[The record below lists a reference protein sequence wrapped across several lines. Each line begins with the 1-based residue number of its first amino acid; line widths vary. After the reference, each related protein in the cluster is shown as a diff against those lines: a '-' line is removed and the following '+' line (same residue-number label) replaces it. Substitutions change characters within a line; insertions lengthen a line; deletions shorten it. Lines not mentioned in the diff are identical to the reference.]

1 MEPNSNP
8 SPQTNKE
15 EATEVKK
22 TSSLKSSL
30 YAGAFLLVLV
40 AVFITGLLMTP
51 PMRRYGNSTF
61 NEVFDY
67 LLNNHYSEPDAQRL
81 WQGAIN
87 GMIGNLDDPFTRYFD
102 EAEFTR
108 YRQGFGESF
117 VGIGVTVENI
127 EEQVVI
133 QTVWPDSPAEQGG
146 LQAGDIIT
154 HVDGV
159 DYSNRSFAQ
168 TTAVLLGE
176 ENTNV
181 EVGFRRA
188 GIDET
193 IFVELTRSVIL
204 NPSVVI
210 RTYEANDSL
219 FGHLRIHTFGDQ
231 THNLVR
237 QALDEFEQEGIDGL
251 IIDLRDNG
259 GGNLTTLVS
268 LLDLFLSSE
277 ASTLPLFTLQ
287 TLENGRWQDTVYRPE
302 NDQSQPY
309 PITVLVN
316 GQSASAS
323 EVFAAAMAEYGGYTI
338 IGETT
343 FGKGTLQSS
352 IRMQSIRGDRL
363 NLTIG
368 IWLTPEG
375 NWVHFD
381 GGTEGYEPDI
391 IVPQNPAFTMPLI
404 FLRDGEMYENDQVSP
419 RIAMAQNILSV
430 VSDVSNFEG
439 RTDGYF
445 DEATQDALEF
455 IQDLYGLD
463 PTNKG
468 KLTAETAVVLSE
480 MMRDYRSDVLN
491 DRQINAA
498 IDYLIEALD
507 S

>member
-1 MEPNSNP
+1 MDQNLKS
-8 SPQTNKE
+8 SPQTNSKE
-15 EATEVKK
+15 ETEVKK

-30 YAGAFLLVLV
+30 YAGAFLLVLI
-40 AVFITGLLMTP
+40 AVFITGLMMTP
-51 PMRRYGNSTF
+51 PVRRYRSSTF
-61 NEVFDY
+61 NEVFEY
-67 LLNNHYSEPDAQRL
+67 LLNNHYSEPDAQVL

-87 GMIGNLDDPFTRYFD
+87 GMIANLEDPFTRYFD

-127 EEQVVI
+127 DEQVVI

-146 LQAGDIIT
+146 LQAGDIVT

-168 TTAVLLGE
+168 TTAVILGE
-176 ENTNV
+176 VNTTV
-181 EVGFRRA
+181 EIGFRRA

-193 IFVELTRSVIL
+193 IFVSLTRAIIQ
-204 NPSVVI
+204 NPSVVM
-210 RTYEANDSL
+210 RTYEANGHL
-219 FGHLRIHTFGDQ
+219 FGHLRIHTFGDETQ
-231 THNLVR
+231 NLVR
-237 QALDEFEQEGIDGL
+237 EALDTFDQDGIDGL

-277 ASTLPLFTLQ
+277 TSTLPLFTLE
-287 TLENGRWQDTVYRPE
+287 TLENGRWQRTVYRPE

-309 PITVLVN
+309 PIAVLVN

-323 EVFAAAMAEYGGYTI
+323 EVFAAAMSEYGGYTI

-352 IRMQSIRGDRL
+352 VRIQSIRGDRL

-368 IWLTPEG
+368 IWLTPEE

-381 GGTEGYEPDI
+381 GGSEGYAPDI
-391 IVPQNPAFTMPLI
+391 HVPQNPAFTMPLI
-404 FLRDGEMYENDQVSP
+404 FLRDGEKYEYDQVSP
-419 RIAMAQNILSV
+419 RIAMAQHILNLVTDKV
-430 VSDVSNFEG
+430 V

-445 DEATQDALEF
+445 DALTEAAIIDFRLNN
-455 IQDLYGLD
+455 GLSAIGVLD
-463 PTNKG
+463 
-468 KLTAETAVVLSE
+468 AETAVALSDA
-480 MMRDYRSDVLN
+480 MRAYRAEIGN
-491 DRQINAA
+491 DAQMTAA
-498 IDYLIEALD
+498 LEYLIEALD

>member
-1 MEPNSNP
+1 MENNTHTPAKPDSVQDGP
-8 SPQTNKE
+8 
-15 EATEVKK
+15 VKK
-22 TSSLKSSL
+22 PSSLKSGI

-40 AVFITGLLMTP
+40 AVFITGLMMTP
-51 PMRRYGNSTF
+51 PVRRYGNSAF

-67 LLNNHYSEPDAQRL
+67 LLNNHYTEPDAQVL

-159 DYSNRSFAQ
+159 DYANRSFAQ
-168 TTAVLLGE
+168 TTSVLLGE
-176 ENTNV
+176 INTTV
-181 EVGFRRA
+181 EVGFKRA
-188 GIDET
+188 GIAET
-193 IFVELTRSVIL
+193 IFVSLTRAIIK
-204 NPSVVI
+204 NPSVVT
-210 RTYEANDSL
+210 RAYEVDGYL
-219 FGHLRIHTFGDQ
+219 IGHLRIHTFGDETQ
-231 THNLVR
+231 NLVQR
-237 QALDEFEQEGIDGL
+237 AVDDFAADDIDGL
-251 IIDLRDNG
+251 VIDLRDNG
-259 GGNLTTLVS
+259 GGNLTTLVDV
-268 LLDLFLSSE
+268 LDIFLSSE
-277 ASTLPLFTLQ
+277 TSTLPLFTLQ
-287 TLENGRWQDTVYRPE
+287 TLENGRWKDTVYRPN

-338 IGETT
+338 VGETT

-381 GGTEGYEPDI
+381 GGSEGFAPDVV
-391 IVPQNPAFTMPLI
+391 VPQNPAFTMPLI
-404 FLRDGEMYENDQVSP
+404 FLREGEVYAFDQVSP
-419 RIAMAQNILSV
+419 RIAMAQQILNTVTDKV
-430 VSDVSNFEG
+430 V

-445 DEATQDALEF
+445 DALTETALRDF
-455 IQDLYGLD
+455 RLGLGFSGIGILD
-463 PTNKG
+463 
-468 KLTAETAVVLSE
+468 AETAVALSDA
-480 MMRDYRSDVLN
+480 MRTYRADVSN
-491 DRQINAA
+491 DAQLTEAINQ
-498 IDYLIEALD
+498 LIEALAT
-507 S
+507 